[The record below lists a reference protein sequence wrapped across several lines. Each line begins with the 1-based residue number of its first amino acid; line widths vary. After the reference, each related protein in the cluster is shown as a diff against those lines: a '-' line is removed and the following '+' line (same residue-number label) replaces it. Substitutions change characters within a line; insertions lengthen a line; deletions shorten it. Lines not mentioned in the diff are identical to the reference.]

1 MARDVMLTTSD
12 NPFNPFD
19 DFDNWNRFDEDRG
32 YFTCSYLARIAITPA
47 SFTEQEQADEI
58 ESAIDEIIAINPL
71 GIYKKVVQEYE
82 ESIASF

>member
-1 MARDVMLTTSD
+1 MLTTSD

-19 DFDNWNRFDEDRG
+19 DFDNWNRFDEDHG

-47 SFTEQEQADEI
+47 SFTEQEEADEI

-71 GIYKKVVQEYE
+71 GIYMKIVQEHE
-82 ESIASF
+82 EV

>member
-71 GIYKKVVQEYE
+71 GIYKKIVQEHAE
-82 ESIASF
+82 V

>member
-19 DFDNWNRFDEDRG
+19 DFDNWNRFDEDHG

-47 SFTEQEQADEI
+47 SFTEQEQEDEI

-82 ESIASF
+82 EA

>member
-32 YFTCSYLARIAITPA
+32 YFTCSYLARIAITPV

>member
-82 ESIASF
+82 ESIANF